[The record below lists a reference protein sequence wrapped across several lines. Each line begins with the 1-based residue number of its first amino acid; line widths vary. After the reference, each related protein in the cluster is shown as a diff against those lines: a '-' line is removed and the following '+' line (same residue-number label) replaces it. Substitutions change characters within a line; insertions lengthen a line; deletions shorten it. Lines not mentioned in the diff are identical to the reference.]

1 MDAAASQDTQHESGS
16 GPFGSEPQILSKPA
30 VLAGLRDCPAIL
42 GQAERFEGPARTR
55 GAGFCGNSDR
65 CLNDRA
71 LAHPCTA
78 ASRHRF
84 PGPSPLVARRSVS
97 HHQRLVP
104 IAIESL
110 PGTVASS
117 SRSFG
122 GARQLPFAI
131 PLLRRRELQMVA
143 HAEDHNLSTQPEVV
157 QEPIRDAHTTCAIKW
172 HSCRS
177 GKQIPIEPHHFF
189 LRDQPALEPISLLLK
204 LLLWPEPERS
214 VLSRSGDEC
223 LAMPIRLPSI
233 TQLRRDGQSLLRV
246 ERVFVLAEK
255 HELSLPVGQW
265 ENTTLR
271 PTFQH
276 PHPLSAHFA

>member
-1 MDAAASQDTQHESGS
+1 MDAAASHDTNMKAAPALSGRS
-16 GPFGSEPQILSKPA
+16 RKSFQSQRSLPASETAQPS
-30 VLAGLRDCPAIL
+30 LAKRS
-42 GQAERFEGPARTR
+42 EGPARTR
-55 GAGFCGNSDR
+55 GAGFCGISDR

-71 LAHPCTA
+71 LAHPCTS

-157 QEPIRDAHTTCAIKW
+157 QEPIRDAHTTCAIER
-172 HSCRS
+172 HSC
-177 GKQIPIEPHHFF
+177 
-189 LRDQPALEPISLLLK
+189 
-204 LLLWPEPERS
+204 
-214 VLSRSGDEC
+214 
-223 LAMPIRLPSI
+223 
-233 TQLRRDGQSLLRV
+233 
-246 ERVFVLAEK
+246 
-255 HELSLPVGQW
+255 
-265 ENTTLR
+265 
-271 PTFQH
+271 
-276 PHPLSAHFA
+276 